1 MRHVGHLPRVWTF
14 QTSQW
19 LGYRLHDQESGLDYI
34 QRQII
39 FFCTASWSALCPTQL
54 PILSAALDHFP
65 ELPGIKTEQSITS
78 RVYVDDTWKCVSTS
92 SHRFMYWCLLDLSLG
107 NKSGGRT
114 DLAFDVFQNSW
125 LCRTVI
131 SIWQYCIM
139 ANYSWILMEG
149 LYLHNLIFLAL
160 FSDTSS
166 ITLYVV
172 LGWGK

>member
-1 MRHVGHLPRVWTF
+1 MF
-14 QTSQW
+14 
-19 LGYRLHDQESGLDYI
+19 
-34 QRQII
+34 
-39 FFCTASWSALCPTQL
+39 
-54 PILSAALDHFP
+54 
-65 ELPGIKTEQSITS
+65 
-78 RVYVDDTWKCVSTS
+78 VSC
-92 SHRFMYWCLLDLSLG
+92 CLLDLGLG

-114 DLAFDVFQNSW
+114 VLAFDVFQNSW
-125 LCRTVI
+125 LCRTVT
-131 SIWQYCIM
+131 SVWQYCIM